1 MERGPGVRCIGKG
14 RQVIEIHRTLRD
26 VPVRAAIF
34 GPDGV
39 GKSTLCAG
47 APGAV
52 FVCGE
57 DGLDN
62 IDAMAVDTPKVWT
75 DVVAAVDALADD
87 DRCKSIVIDSLDWIE
102 PLCWDH
108 VCALGDE
115 KGRKMKNI
123 EAFGYGKGYVAA
135 LNEWRILLAG
145 LTRAGQRGKNVL
157 LIAHSQRKTV
167 KNPVG
172 EDFEQW
178 QIKLNEKAAG
188 LIREWVHIV
197 GFAELDIATVTDK
210 DDGGRTKGLWTGKRV
225 LRCTPAAGYQSK
237 TRLTLPAKIPLDWR
251 AFAAAV
257 AAGKPPSVEALEA
270 SLMAKLIELGDE
282 TVGQGCAAFL
292 DGRGR
297 TLASLTEAIGTV
309 DGYLADKQKE
319 AN

>member
-1 MERGPGVRCIGKG
+1 M
-14 RQVIEIHRTLRD
+14 IEIHRTLKD
-26 VPVRAAIF
+26 VPIRAVIF
-34 GPDGV
+34 GADGV

-47 APGAV
+47 APDAV
-52 FVCGE
+52 FICGE

-62 IDAMAVDTPKVWT
+62 IDARAVDTPKSWS
-75 DVVAAVDALADD
+75 DVIASVDALSEDE
-87 DRCKSIVIDSLDWIE
+87 RCKSLVVDSLDWIE
-102 PLCWDH
+102 PLAWDH

-135 LNEWRILLAG
+135 LNEWRGLLAA
-145 LTRAGQRGKNVL
+145 LARAGKHGKNVL
-157 LIAHSQRKTV
+157 LIAHAHRKVV
-167 KNPVG
+167 KNPSG

-178 QIKLNEKAAG
+178 QIKLHEKAAG

-210 DDGGRTKGLWTGKRV
+210 DDGGRTKGVWTGKRI
-225 LRCTPAAGYQSK
+225 LRCNPAAGYQGK

-257 AAGKPPSVEALEA
+257 AAGKPPSVEALQA
-270 SLMAKLIELGDE
+270 TLNAKLTELGDDA
-282 TVGQGCAAFL
+282 VAKGCVTFL
-292 DGRGR
+292 EGRGAS
-297 TLASLTEAIGTV
+297 LASLSEAISTV

-319 AN
+319 AAS